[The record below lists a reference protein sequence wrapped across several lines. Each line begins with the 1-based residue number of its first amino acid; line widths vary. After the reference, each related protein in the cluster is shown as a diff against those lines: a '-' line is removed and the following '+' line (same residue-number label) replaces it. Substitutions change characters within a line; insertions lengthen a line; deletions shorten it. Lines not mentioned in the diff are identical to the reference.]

1 MGRYRT
7 LILEYFATPRHPLI
21 NEKKWLSTRT
31 GIAKELEKILFNV
44 PNVTVEKQEFKTE
57 ILYKRLE
64 STRLKGQNIIVTFH
78 GRNQGT
84 KNDEIHLV
92 GAHYDSDSSRLVAM
106 NDNGSGVVAILEC
119 IQSLSDQIIN
129 KRTILMNTVIFVL
142 FDVQRSQFVNLI
154 SRGSWT
160 NQLLKLNII
169 FEYRNWYVILNKQ
182 QVVSS
187 TLTKSYRLF

>member
-1 MGRYRT
+1 MDRYRT

-57 ILYKRLE
+57 ILYKRPE

-84 KNDEIHLV
+84 KNDEILLV

-119 IQSLSDQIIN
+119 IHSLSDQIIN

-154 SRGSWT
+154 SRG
-160 NQLLKLNII
+160 
-169 FEYRNWYVILNKQ
+169 
-182 QVVSS
+182 
-187 TLTKSYRLF
+187 

>member
-1 MGRYRT
+1 MDRYRS
-7 LILEYFATPRHPLI
+7 LLLKYFATPRHPLI
-21 NEKKWLSTRT
+21 NEKKWLSTST

-44 PNVTVEKQEFKTE
+44 PNVTVELQDFDTE
-57 ILYKRLE
+57 ILYKQPE
-64 STRLKGQNIIVTFH
+64 STTLTGQNIIVTFH

-84 KNDEIHLV
+84 KNDEILLV

-154 SRGSWT
+154 SRRSWK
-160 NQLLKLNII
+160 NHFLKPRTII
-169 FEYRNWYVILNKQ
+169 KFRNWYVISNKERG
-182 QVVSS
+182 VSS
-187 TLTKSYRLF
+187 TSTRNCRPF